1 MKISQAIIQAVLHM
15 KKGDTIV
22 CAYAGSAFG
31 PGWANTP
38 LFVIIRSQTGGLR
51 EECLQPDDQ
60 PRLVADVYRIAA
72 EVHKI
77 LMRAL
82 LIPDRVK

>member
-1 MKISQAIIQAVLHM
+1 MGQHT
-15 KKGDTIV
+15 TIRHHQV
-22 CAYAGSAFG
+22 AD
-31 PGWANTP
+31 
-38 LFVIIRSQTGGLR
+38 RGLR